1 MKEPQFKLPKEF
13 NPRLAENFVKV
24 SEGLRLTAYR
34 CAAGR
39 NTIGYGHTKGVKA
52 GQVIDE
58 IQAQEFLDADLKE
71 AQKVLSRWV
80 NKCTEGQFIALMSF
94 VFNFGEVKFATSTLL
109 KKHNEEDYK
118 GAGEEFERW
127 VYAKNAVNGK
137 KVVLPG
143 LVTRRREEKKQYLR
157 DFV

>member
-1 MKEPQFKLPKEF
+1 M
-13 NPRLAENFVKV
+13 
-24 SEGLRLTAYR
+24 
-34 CAAGR
+34 
-39 NTIGYGHTKGVKA
+39 
-52 GQVIDE
+52 
-58 IQAQEFLDADLKE
+58 KE